1 MILKRVM
8 GEAAG
13 TPFVNPFSRNA
24 RRAVGFSFVFLFDMG
39 KAVAG
44 AVEMWESRRWRFPRA
59 GGGGGKLDFHSAS
72 GGLVFHTNRG
82 GTGDSSLHWRNS
94 FALAAPIFFAHSVSL
109 RLAACLSSWAKLIP
123 ALRHAPASGSDL
135 SFSYGVA

>member
-59 GGGGGKLDFHSAS
+59 GGGGGKLDVEL
-72 GGLVFHTNRG
+72 G
-82 GTGDSSLHWRNS
+82 
-94 FALAAPIFFAHSVSL
+94 
-109 RLAACLSSWAKLIP
+109 
-123 ALRHAPASGSDL
+123 
-135 SFSYGVA
+135 